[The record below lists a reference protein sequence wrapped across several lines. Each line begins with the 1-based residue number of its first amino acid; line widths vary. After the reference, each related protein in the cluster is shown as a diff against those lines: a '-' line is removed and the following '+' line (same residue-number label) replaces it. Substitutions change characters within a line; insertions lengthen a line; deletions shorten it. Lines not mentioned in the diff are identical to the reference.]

1 MMFDCDIETM
11 SFSCKGHTQMMPKPC
26 MCKVIFPEDCHVWV
40 AGEQVCLRPGQA
52 GRQTPHPRP
61 GPPLLQLQL
70 RIQGGG
76 HHHHRGR
83 VRAENEKIFFS
94 YCSNIFPRTVIAC
107 WHPPP
112 KFPYELSRP
121 IPREETVSTSPLKV
135 RP

>member
-26 MCKVIFPEDCHVWV
+26 MYKVIFPEDCHVWV

-83 VRAENEKIFFS
+83 VRGYTTSKYFSVIVQIFFPGLLLHAGILHL
-94 YCSNIFPRTVIAC
+94 NFPMNCPVPYRERRQC
-107 WHPPP
+107 PPVP
-112 KFPYELSRP
+112 
-121 IPREETVSTSPLKV
+121 
-135 RP
+135 